1 MFVTGAQWVL
11 PGLYRDHFPLLHPD
25 KDGKMVHYLDNSAT
39 TQKPEILI
47 QATSFFYQNFNA
59 NVHRGVYGLAAQATQ
74 AYENVRAAV
83 ARFIKAPQ
91 AQEII
96 FTSGAT
102 ESLNMVANWMGQAL
116 LKKGDEV
123 IVSMMEHHA
132 NLVPWQQQCARSQA
146 KMVAWLPNEKG
157 ELDLDRLQS
166 LITKET
172 RVIAVTHVS
181 NVLGTVNPIRE
192 ICALAHQ
199 HNILVVVDGSQAVAH
214 IPVNVE
220 DMDCDFYCFSAHKM
234 FGPTGLGILYGKK
247 DLLNQVTPFRF
258 GGEMVDIVTFEE
270 SSFMPLPARLEAGTP
285 NMAGVYGMGA
295 TLNFLKSVTYDAI
308 YLAEQKLMHHMF
320 QLLERME
327 GIKLLGQASE
337 RVPVFSLL
345 FEDMH
350 PGDVAQVLDQMNVA
364 VRAGYHCAMPL
375 HRYYQAGNGS
385 LRVSLAFYN
394 NQEDLEALE
403 EGLKKARKLLV
414 R

>member
-1 MFVTGAQWVL
+1 MYLTGSHLVL
-11 PGLYRDHFPLLHPD
+11 TGLYRDHFPLLHPD
-25 KDGKMVHYLDNSAT
+25 KDGKVIHYLDNSAT

-47 QATSFFYQNFNA
+47 QATSFFYQNLNA

-132 NLVPWQQQCARSQA
+132 NLVPWQQQGARSKA

-157 ELDLDRLQS
+157 ELDLNRLES

-285 NMAGVYGMGA
+285 NMAAVYGMGA

-308 YLAEQKLMHHMF
+308 YLAEQKLMENMF